1 MAVKA
6 VEAARAEARVACRIC
21 KGGDG
26 MITLK
31 DVSKTYYIG
40 EEVVHALD
48 HANMEINEGEFV
60 GIIGL
65 SGSGKST
72 MMNIIGCLD
81 TADEGEY
88 ILDGISIEQ
97 YTETELARIRNHKIG
112 FIFQNFNLL
121 PKLTAEENVELPLIY
136 QGISHSERKKRV
148 KEALERVELAH
159 RMKHKPTELSGGQQ
173 QRVAIARALVTK
185 PSLFLADEPTG
196 NLDGKT
202 SKEIMC
208 LFHELHRAGN
218 TIVLVSIANGA
229 TNSVTDE
236 ISDMGSS
243 YLTVTISDDKE
254 NPLRWKELNDF
265 TESEEVK
272 AVAPVARTSVTA
284 KSGYTSGTMT
294 LIGTNGSYADI
305 QGLELTSGRFLKNT
319 DLENNSYV
327 VVITAD
333 TATELLGRT
342 NVEGESI
349 SLNGRKFLVV
359 GVLDDDSTSS
369 LTGSASTLAAA
380 SSGSSS
386 STSDDSS
393 DSSSGSSTSSTVSL
407 EGYIPYSTMTRI
419 ADNVLDVDQFYASAS
434 REDTLDYAKE
444 ALTQEL
450 LDRFEKDE
458 DAFTVTDQSEIM
470 DTMESVTNTM
480 SLMIGGIAAIS
491 LLVGGIGIMNIML
504 VSVTERTKEIG
515 IRKAIG
521 AGRGTIMLQ
530 FLIEA
535 LIVSMMGCAIG
546 IGVSWI
552 ALKIAG
558 RVMQDSMNLT
568 MDMNVVWISVI
579 FSGII
584 GIVFGLYPANK
595 AARKKPIDALR
606 YSG

>member
-1 MAVKA
+1 MIFQSVKMAWNA
-6 VEAARAEARVACRIC
+6 V
-21 KGGDG
+21 
-26 MITLK
+26 
-31 DVSKTYYIG
+31 S
-40 EEVVHALD
+40 
-48 HANMEINEGEFV
+48 ANKMRTFLTML
-60 GIIGL
+60 GII
-65 SGSGKST
+65 
-72 MMNIIGCLD
+72 IG
-81 TADEGEY
+81 
-88 ILDGISIEQ
+88 
-97 YTETELARIRNHKIG
+97 
-112 FIFQNFNLL
+112 
-121 PKLTAEENVELPLIY
+121 
-136 QGISHSERKKRV
+136 
-148 KEALERVELAH
+148 
-159 RMKHKPTELSGGQQ
+159 
-173 QRVAIARALVTK
+173 VA
-185 PSLFLADEPTG
+185 SL
-196 NLDGKT
+196 
-202 SKEIMC
+202 
-208 LFHELHRAGN
+208 
-218 TIVLVSIANGA
+218 IVLVSIANGA
-229 TNSVTDE
+229 TSSVTDE
-236 ISDMGSS
+236 ISNMGSS

-265 TESEEVK
+265 TESEEVA
-272 AVAPVARTSVTA
+272 AVAPVSYTSVTA
-284 KSGYTSGTMT
+284 KSGYTSGTMMLT
-294 LIGTNGSYADI
+294 GTNGSYADI
-305 QGLELTSGRFLKNT
+305 QGLELSCGRFLKNT

-342 NVEGESI
+342 DVEGESI
-349 SLNGRKFLVV
+349 SLDGRKFLVI

-369 LTGSASTLAAA
+369 LTGVSAM
-380 SSGSSS
+380 SSASSS
-386 STSDDSS
+386 SDDDS
-393 DSSSGSSTSSTVSL
+393 DSSSGSTVSL

-434 REDTLDYAKE
+434 REDTLDYAKA

-450 LDRFEKDE
+450 LNRFEKDE

-470 DTMESVTNTM
+470 EAMENVTSTL

-504 VSVTERTKEIG
+504 VSVTERTREIG

-552 ALKIAG
+552 ALQIAG
-558 RVMQDSMNLT
+558 KVMQGSMSLA
-568 MDMNVVWISVI
+568 MDTKVVWISVI
-579 FSGII
+579 FSGVI

>member
-1 MAVKA
+1 MIFQSVKMAWNA
-6 VEAARAEARVACRIC
+6 V
-21 KGGDG
+21 
-26 MITLK
+26 T
-31 DVSKTYYIG
+31 
-40 EEVVHALD
+40 
-48 HANMEINEGEFV
+48 ANKMRTFLTML
-60 GIIGL
+60 GII
-65 SGSGKST
+65 
-72 MMNIIGCLD
+72 IG
-81 TADEGEY
+81 
-88 ILDGISIEQ
+88 
-97 YTETELARIRNHKIG
+97 
-112 FIFQNFNLL
+112 
-121 PKLTAEENVELPLIY
+121 
-136 QGISHSERKKRV
+136 
-148 KEALERVELAH
+148 
-159 RMKHKPTELSGGQQ
+159 
-173 QRVAIARALVTK
+173 VA
-185 PSLFLADEPTG
+185 SL
-196 NLDGKT
+196 
-202 SKEIMC
+202 
-208 LFHELHRAGN
+208 
-218 TIVLVSIANGA
+218 IVLVSIANGA

-265 TESEEVK
+265 TEAEEVK
-272 AVAPVARTSVTA
+272 AVAPVSRTSVTA

-305 QGLELTSGRFLKNT
+305 QGLELTCGRFLRNT

-349 SLNGRKFLVV
+349 SLDGRKFLVV
-359 GVLDDDSTSS
+359 GVLDEDSTAS
-369 LTGSASTLAAA
+369 LTGGTSAISAAL
-380 SSGSSS
+380 SSS
-386 STSDDSS
+386 ESSDDSS
-393 DSSSGSSTSSTVSL
+393 TSSSNSTVSL

-419 ADNVLDVDQFYASAS
+419 TDNVLDVDQFYASAVS
-434 REDTLDYAKE
+434 EETLDYAKE
-444 ALTQEL
+444 ALTEEL

-546 IGVSWI
+546 IGVSWV
-552 ALKIAG
+552 ALQIAG
-558 RVMQDSMNLT
+558 KVMQGSMNLT

>member
-1 MAVKA
+1 M
-6 VEAARAEARVACRIC
+6 
-21 KGGDG
+21 
-26 MITLK
+26 
-31 DVSKTYYIG
+31 
-40 EEVVHALD
+40 
-48 HANMEINEGEFV
+48 
-60 GIIGL
+60 
-65 SGSGKST
+65 
-72 MMNIIGCLD
+72 
-81 TADEGEY
+81 
-88 ILDGISIEQ
+88 
-97 YTETELARIRNHKIG
+97 
-112 FIFQNFNLL
+112 
-121 PKLTAEENVELPLIY
+121 
-136 QGISHSERKKRV
+136 
-148 KEALERVELAH
+148 
-159 RMKHKPTELSGGQQ
+159 
-173 QRVAIARALVTK
+173 
-185 PSLFLADEPTG
+185 
-196 NLDGKT
+196 
-202 SKEIMC
+202 
-208 LFHELHRAGN
+208 
-218 TIVLVSIANGA
+218 
-229 TNSVTDE
+229 
-236 ISDMGSS
+236 
-243 YLTVTISDDKE
+243 
-254 NPLRWKELNDF
+254 
-265 TESEEVK
+265 
-272 AVAPVARTSVTA
+272 
-284 KSGYTSGTMT
+284 
-294 LIGTNGSYADI
+294 
-305 QGLELTSGRFLKNT
+305 
-319 DLENNSYV
+319 
-327 VVITAD
+327 
-333 TATELLGRT
+333 
-342 NVEGESI
+342 EGESI

-491 LLVGGIGIMNIML
+491 LLVGGNGIMNIML

-530 FLIEA
+530 FFIEA

>member
-1 MAVKA
+1 MIFQSVKMAWNA
-6 VEAARAEARVACRIC
+6 V
-21 KGGDG
+21 
-26 MITLK
+26 T
-31 DVSKTYYIG
+31 
-40 EEVVHALD
+40 
-48 HANMEINEGEFV
+48 ANKMRTFLTML
-60 GIIGL
+60 GII
-65 SGSGKST
+65 
-72 MMNIIGCLD
+72 IG
-81 TADEGEY
+81 
-88 ILDGISIEQ
+88 
-97 YTETELARIRNHKIG
+97 
-112 FIFQNFNLL
+112 
-121 PKLTAEENVELPLIY
+121 
-136 QGISHSERKKRV
+136 
-148 KEALERVELAH
+148 
-159 RMKHKPTELSGGQQ
+159 
-173 QRVAIARALVTK
+173 VA
-185 PSLFLADEPTG
+185 SL
-196 NLDGKT
+196 
-202 SKEIMC
+202 
-208 LFHELHRAGN
+208 
-218 TIVLVSIANGA
+218 IVLVSIANGA

-254 NPLRWKELNDF
+254 NPLRWKELKDF

-407 EGYIPYSTMTRI
+407 EGYIPYSTMTRT